1 MRWLGGLG
9 VAVGMLGGGM
19 LGGGVA
25 RAQAPDAF
33 TIAICAEAE
42 LEAAKQ
48 GLAKSGPGADGKG
61 FTILMYKYRF
71 CPQEATLAMGTA
83 VTWINV
89 DRRTSHSVW
98 LKEAG
103 RPESDRLFNAETTTM
118 VFDRPGTYRYLCGP
132 HWEKEAMSGTL
143 LIR

>member
-1 MRWLGGLG
+1 MIGRWAGFGLAVAALGFGPAL
-9 VAVGMLGGGM
+9 
-19 LGGGVA
+19 
-25 RAQAPDAF
+25 AQAPDAF
-33 TIAICAEAE
+33 TLAICAEAE

-48 GLAKSGPGADGKG
+48 GLAKSGPSADGKG

-71 CPQEATLAMGTA
+71 CPQEATLRVGTA
-83 VTWINV
+83 VTWVNV
-89 DRRTSHSVW
+89 DKRTSHSVW
-98 LKEAG
+98 LKEAR

-118 VFDRPGTYRYLCGP
+118 VFDRPGAYRYLCGP

>member
-1 MRWLGGLG
+1 MGGLG
-9 VAVGMLGGGM
+9 LAVGMLAVGK
-19 LGGGVA
+19 LGDGVA
-25 RAQAPDAF
+25 LAQAPDAF
-33 TIAICAEAE
+33 TIGICAEAE

-71 CPQEATLAMGTA
+71 CPQEAKLATGTA

-89 DRRTSHSVW
+89 DKRTSHSVW

-103 RPESDRLFNAETTTM
+103 RPESDRLFNAEAVTV

-132 HWEKEAMSGTL
+132 HWEKEGMSGTL